1 MCSPIT
7 FASIGSRLAVSEFF
21 AILACSSCKGTS
33 RSTSSSRYPLSRASS
48 RYRSRSQ
55 RKQFVSSKTTSS
67 LRAISSLI
75 RARAIACVLSH
86 SSTAMPLP
94 PCRPRS
100 AVMSSRLTYAQS
112 RACDNCF
119 ATVVFP
125 EKAIP
130 THQEQAFHFIIVTRL
145 VRSSCCRSS
154 AKEASE

>member
-7 FASIGSRLAVSEFF
+7 FASIGSRLAVREFF

-33 RSTSSSRYPLSRASS
+33 RYTSSSRYPLSRASS

-100 AVMSSRLTYAQS
+100 ALMSSRLTYAQFES
-112 RACDNCF
+112 LRQPLCDCRLPRESNP
-119 ATVVFP
+119 A
-125 EKAIP
+125 
-130 THQEQAFHFIIVTRL
+130 HQEQAFHFIIVTRL